1 MPPTGRMKK
10 PVPNSA
16 VVKSRALI
24 SLPGR
29 FGSTAKNRFLMTGVI
44 RANTVKSYHSI
55 ALPALA
61 ATMAFLSETL
71 AYDALNRLTSSSIT
85 GSTSLSKTFTYD
97 PIGNML
103 SKSDVGTYSYPAA
116 GSPRPHGVTSISGG
130 SISTTFTYDADGNQ
144 TAGLGRSIVY
154 TSYNKPASITQGTRT
169 ISFLDDSEHQRF
181 KQVTPEGA
189 TLYIAAF
196 GVLAEVQNPGITTQ
210 KWTEYLAVG
219 NAKVGMRVI
228 QTASATLST
237 RYFLTDH
244 LGSISVL
251 TDENGLVVERLSFDA
266 WGKRRNADGG
276 DDATG
281 SITSQTTRGFTGEEE
296 LSVGSLVHLNGR
308 VYDALLARFTS
319 ADPTVTDPMK
329 MQGWNRFSYVGNDQ
343 LAFTDPN
350 GFSWL
355 SSFFHS
361 VGNFFNSIGHFIS
374 QNWRTIVQIAV
385 NVALQAVG
393 VPYFLAA
400 AASAAVGTGLSGG
413 NLGQMFKSAAIAAAT
428 ADAFNAI
435 GPVPA
440 FADAP
445 GQYLQRVGENALVGC
460 ASSVASGGSCGSGA
474 ASAAVSAGLS
484 PVLPGDLIGG
494 TIARATVGGL

>member
-1 MPPTGRMKK
+1 
-10 PVPNSA
+10 
-16 VVKSRALI
+16 
-24 SLPGR
+24 
-29 FGSTAKNRFLMTGVI
+29 
-44 RANTVKSYHSI
+44 
-55 ALPALA
+55 
-61 ATMAFLSETL
+61 
-71 AYDALNRLTSSSIT
+71 
-85 GSTSLSKTFTYD
+85 
-97 PIGNML
+97 
-103 SKSDVGTYSYPAA
+103 
-116 GSPRPHGVTSISGG
+116 
-130 SISTTFTYDADGNQ
+130 
-144 TAGLGRSIVY
+144 
-154 TSYNKPASITQGTRT
+154 
-169 ISFLDDSEHQRF
+169 
-181 KQVTPEGA
+181 
-189 TLYIAAF
+189 
-196 GVLAEVQNPGITTQ
+196 
-210 KWTEYLAVG
+210 
-219 NAKVGMRVI
+219 MRVI
-228 QTASATLST
+228 QTASATRST

-266 WGKRRNADGG
+266 WGKRRNPNGT

-319 ADPTVTDPMK
+319 ADPTVTDPMN
-329 MQGWNRFSYVGNDQ
+329 MQGWNRYSYVGNDP

-374 QNWRTIVQIAV
+374 QNWRSIVQIAV

-400 AASAAVGTGLSGG
+400 AASAALGTGLSGG
-413 NLGQMFKSAAIAAAT
+413 NLGQMLKSAAIAAAT
-428 ADAFNAI
+428 AVAFNAI

-440 FADAP
+440 FAKAP
-445 GQYLQRVGENALVGC
+445 SEYLLKVGENALVGC

-484 PVLPGDLIGG
+484 PYLPNDLIGG
-494 TIARATVGGL
+494 TIARATAGGLASVAGGGKFANGAVTGAFQYLATRSLETAQQSREENLMNANNACASGDACAPGSSGYLQGFPPALQLGITHVGEMIYESGNADWKQRFDNWQVSYEDKMVPGVYGETSYSRQSTTFLRTSMLNNQAETDFLVAQNLAICFLKMMRSLQTPGLEYSVV